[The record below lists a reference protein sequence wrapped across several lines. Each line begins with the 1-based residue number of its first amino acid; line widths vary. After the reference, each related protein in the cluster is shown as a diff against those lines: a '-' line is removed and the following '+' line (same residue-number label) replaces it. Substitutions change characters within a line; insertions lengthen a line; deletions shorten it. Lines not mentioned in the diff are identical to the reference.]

1 LKYLVVGLGNIGP
14 EYSGTRHNIGFMV
27 LDALAKASNTVFESN
42 RLSFSATLKS
52 KGRTFILIKPTT
64 YMNLSG
70 KAVKYWL
77 TKENIQPDKLFV
89 ILDDIA
95 LPFGAIRIR
104 ANGSNGGH
112 NGLKSID
119 EVLGNNNY
127 ARMRFGIGN
136 DFRRGKQADY
146 VLEEFSKEENIA
158 IPPCLEKMRLA
169 VINFGLAGI
178 QDTMNRYNGQVEFPE
193 NKIL

>member
-1 LKYLVVGLGNIGP
+1 MKYLIVGLGNIGP

-27 LDALAKASNTVFESN
+27 LDALAKASNLVFESS
-42 RLSFSATLKS
+42 RLSYSITLKS

-64 YMNLSG
+64 FMNLSG
-70 KAVKYWL
+70 KAVKHWL
-77 TKENIQPDKLFV
+77 TKENIPSDKLFV

-95 LPFGAIRIR
+95 LPFGTIRIR

-119 EVLGNNNY
+119 EVLGNNTY

-136 DFRRGKQADY
+136 DFRRGKQVNY
-146 VLEEFSKEENIA
+146 VLEEFSKEENIHLQ
-158 IPPCLEKMRLA
+158 PCLEKMRLA

-178 QDTMNRYNGQVEFPE
+178 QDTMNRFNGQVEFSE
-193 NKIL
+193 NK

>member
-1 LKYLVVGLGNIGP
+1 MKYLIIGLGNIGP

-27 LDALAKASNTVFESN
+27 LDALAKASNLVFESN
-42 RLSFSATLKS
+42 RLSYSATLKS
-52 KGRTFILIKPTT
+52 KGQTFILIKPTT
-64 YMNLSG
+64 FMNLSG

-77 TKENIQPDKLFV
+77 TKEKILPDKLFV

-95 LPFGAIRIR
+95 LPFGTIRIR
-104 ANGSNGGH
+104 VNGSNGGH

-136 DFRRGKQADY
+136 DFRRGKQVDY
-146 VLEEFSKEENIA
+146 VLEEFSKEENLLL
-158 IPPCLEKMRLA
+158 PPCLEKMRLA
-169 VINFGLAGI
+169 AINFGLAGI
-178 QDTMNRYNGQVEFPE
+178 QDTMNRYNGQIEFPE
-193 NKIL
+193 EKK